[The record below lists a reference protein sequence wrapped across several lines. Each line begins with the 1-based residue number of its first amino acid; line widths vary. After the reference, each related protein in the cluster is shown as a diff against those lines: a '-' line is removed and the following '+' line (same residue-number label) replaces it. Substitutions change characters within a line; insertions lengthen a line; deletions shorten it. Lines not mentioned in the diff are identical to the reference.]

1 MVDSISM
8 MIVVSST
15 GQSPSK
21 FLIIG
26 LRLARILEFEG
37 KRTPSLET
45 RRMSLVT
52 SLDCDLSLMG
62 LTLLTPVLIITNFIR
77 RIYTSIGT
85 LVIVKLLLNWNLTYL
100 EFKKGLLAS
109 WHPKQGRDHVTLLAF
124 QKSQTADST
133 WPWAL
138 RKKCGRI
145 SEFTYSV
152 DWMVRSGIL
161 KERSSS
167 SMYIF

>member
-62 LTLLTPVLIITNFIR
+62 LTLSTPGLINVSSTKFIR

-85 LVIVKLLLNWNLTYL
+85 LVIVKLLLNRNLTYL

-152 DWMVRSGIL
+152 DWMLCSKYVPQEI
-161 KERSSS
+161 KDW
-167 SMYIF
+167 